1 MSGLKTC
8 TSTLMYSEYR
18 SERRSHLVQS
28 FSILNNLVSVH
39 KCAYGIEW
47 KMTFVVFFI
56 FGSLRALNI
65 INWCNLSFRNQQL
78 HLQACWVTV
87 DCWMHADSDTWI
99 MALKEINSK
108 EKYCFKFCIYACADL
123 ERGGRS
129 GKSYP
134 PWRIQFLVYVFVSLS
149 YWKFEYWSS

>member
-1 MSGLKTC
+1 M
-8 TSTLMYSEYR
+8 E
-18 SERRSHLVQS
+18 
-28 FSILNNLVSVH
+28 LNE
-39 KCAYGIEW
+39 K
-47 KMTFVVFFI
+47 FV
-56 FGSLRALNI
+56 NI

-149 YWKFEYWSS
+149 YWKFEYWSSYLCGWSIDQTGELQIISLKLLGALDHIY